1 MFDRSLTLLTHS
13 LTLLTHSLNQTQVR
27 LRQLLVGAKTD
38 AKIARAQLQA
48 QLEGRNEDMQLEE
61 MCTEKR
67 RLELALRELEEQY
80 RDFVSQS
87 NQREMAALEM
97 GTSRVKSLL
106 RELEA
111 TERAALIEEHR
122 RKRCESEIK
131 RLRNELDT
139 KTKIENM
146 ISSSKTSMSIRDS
159 REKVWNEHFEKWKE
173 EHHHTNTK
181 IRLFASETE
190 RDRLMHRLRDER
202 RSHGETIE
210 KLIQILETAGKV
222 ELENHRHPPEDVIF
236 STAPSH
242 ELAASL
248 ASARAT
254 IGEMERQAVR
264 SVCVC
269 VFRIDQLLTKHIT
282 HRYDGDNVDIL
293 IYYHPRRKR
302 KKLARS

>member
-1 MFDRSLTLLTHS
+1 M
-13 LTLLTHSLNQTQVR
+13 
-27 LRQLLVGAKTD
+27 GAKTD

-48 QLEGRNEDMQLEE
+48 QLEGRNEGQNEDMQLEE

-146 ISSSKTSMSIRDS
+146 ISSSKISMSIRDS

-173 EHHHTNTK
+173 EHHHKNTK

-282 HRYDGDNVDIL
+282 HRYDGDNVDML

-302 KKLARS
+302 KKMARS

>member
-1 MFDRSLTLLTHS
+1 
-13 LTLLTHSLNQTQVR
+13 
-27 LRQLLVGAKTD
+27 
-38 AKIARAQLQA
+38 
-48 QLEGRNEDMQLEE
+48 MQLEE

-80 RDFVSQS
+80 REFVSQS

-159 REKVWNEHFEKWKE
+159 K
-173 EHHHTNTK
+173 
-181 IRLFASETE
+181 
-190 RDRLMHRLRDER
+190 R
-202 RSHGETIE
+202 RFGRT
-210 KLIQILETAGKV
+210 L
-222 ELENHRHPPEDVIF
+222 
-236 STAPSH
+236 
-242 ELAASL
+242 
-248 ASARAT
+248 
-254 IGEMERQAVR
+254 
-264 SVCVC
+264 
-269 VFRIDQLLTKHIT
+269 
-282 HRYDGDNVDIL
+282 
-293 IYYHPRRKR
+293 
-302 KKLARS
+302 